1 MKKEKQKITDKK
13 IYFEQ
18 GDKVRII
25 SDNLEGVVM
34 GLFDL
39 NMIYEKLHYRVN
51 VGKYIAIVKVTDL
64 EKIQINY
71 GQLHFLYAAYIAILS
86 NSHTQYVPP

>member
-1 MKKEKQKITDKK
+1 MRKEKEEITDKK

-25 SDNLEGVVM
+25 SNNLEGVVM

-39 NMIYEKLHYRVN
+39 NMIYENLRYKVK
-51 VGKYIAIVKVTDL
+51 VGKYITIAKITDL
-64 EKIQINY
+64 EKI
-71 GQLHFLYAAYIAILS
+71 
-86 NSHTQYVPP
+86 

>member
-1 MKKEKQKITDKK
+1 MKKEEITDKK

-25 SDNLEGVVM
+25 SNNLEGVVM

-39 NMIYEKLHYRVN
+39 NMIYENLRYKVK
-51 VGKYIAIVKVTDL
+51 VGKYIAIAKITDL
-64 EKIQINY
+64 EKI
-71 GQLHFLYAAYIAILS
+71 
-86 NSHTQYVPP
+86 

>member
-1 MKKEKQKITDKK
+1 MKKEEITDKK

-25 SDNLEGVVM
+25 SNNLEGIVM

-39 NMIYEKLHYRVN
+39 NMIYENLHYKVK
-51 VGKYIAIVKVTDL
+51 VGKYISIAKITNL
-64 EKIQINY
+64 EKI
-71 GQLHFLYAAYIAILS
+71 
-86 NSHTQYVPP
+86 

>member
-1 MKKEKQKITDKK
+1 MKKEEITNKK

-25 SDNLEGVVM
+25 SNNLEGVVM

-64 EKIQINY
+64 EKI
-71 GQLHFLYAAYIAILS
+71 
-86 NSHTQYVPP
+86 

>member
-1 MKKEKQKITDKK
+1 MKKEEITDKK

-25 SDNLEGVVM
+25 SNNLEGVVM

-39 NMIYEKLHYRVN
+39 NMIYETLHYRVN
-51 VGKYIAIVKVTDL
+51 VGKYIAIVKITDL
-64 EKIQINY
+64 EKI
-71 GQLHFLYAAYIAILS
+71 
-86 NSHTQYVPP
+86 